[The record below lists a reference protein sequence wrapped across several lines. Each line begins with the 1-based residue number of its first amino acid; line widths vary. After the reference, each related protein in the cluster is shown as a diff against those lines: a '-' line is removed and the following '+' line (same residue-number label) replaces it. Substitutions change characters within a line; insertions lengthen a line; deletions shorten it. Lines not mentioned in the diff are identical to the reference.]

1 MQESRQGIMFHFVMY
16 DMIKLSIFCQ
26 ILPQASSEFH
36 VELLREN
43 LKQWFYYYLLC
54 NNFYYYYYGS
64 LPVSFTFLYVLGTL
78 LGGYCF
84 TDSNIIS
91 NMIDTIWRHTGQ
103 TGILILQL
111 AMVRQVSWFILF
123 YITLCDPGLFDGI
136 TGWVSVRRSYKGK
149 TVISMTKKS

>member
-1 MQESRQGIMFHFVMY
+1 MQESREVIMFHFVMY
-16 DMIKLSIFCQ
+16 NMIKLSIFCQ
-26 ILPQASSEFH
+26 IIPNVSSEFH
-36 VELLREN
+36 VELLGEN
-43 LKQWFYYYLLC
+43 LKQWFYYYPFVIIFIIFMVRSASK
-54 NNFYYYYYGS
+54 FYIFICTGHII
-64 LPVSFTFLYVLGTL
+64 
-78 LGGYCF
+78 GGYCF
-84 TDSNIIS
+84 TDSYINS

-149 TVISMTKKS
+149 TVINMTKKS

>member
-1 MQESRQGIMFHFVMY
+1 MQESREVIMFHFVMY

-26 ILPQASSEFH
+26 ILPNASSEFH

-43 LKQWFYYYLLC
+43 LKQWFYYYPLC
-54 NNFYYYYYGS
+54 NNF
-64 LPVSFTFLYVLGTL
+64 L
-78 LGGYCF
+78 LLLWFATSKFYIFICTGHVIGGYCF
-84 TDSNIIS
+84 TDSYIIS

-111 AMVRQVSWFILF
+111 VMVRQVSWFLLF

-149 TVISMTKKS
+149 TVISMTKQS